1 MGGVNARLDSAARF
15 VRQGAVFA
23 DIGTDHAYL
32 PLFLLKEGRITHAFC
47 TDVNEGPLK
56 IAEKNA
62 CAEGLSGSITF
73 RLADGAEGL
82 MDEGITDYA
91 ICGMGGEL
99 IAAIIDRSK
108 HLFDPSLS
116 LILQPMSRQEHL
128 RSYLYQNG
136 FSIKCESYSYDGGKY
151 YVCMLVCYTGEC
163 VALDEFEAHFGAK
176 NTEYVNKSAQI
187 GYLKTKLAALNR
199 AAKGKLSASENAEC
213 ELRLIK
219 YGESLSDCILAHME
233 DGI

>member
-56 IAEKNA
+56 IAERNA

-99 IAAIIDRSK
+99 IASIIEAAG
-108 HLFDPSLS
+108 HLKSYGIR
-116 LILQPMSRQEHL
+116 LIRQPMTKQAHL
-128 RSYLYQNG
+128 RRYLLSSG
-136 FSIKCESYSYDGGKY
+136 FSILAESYSYAEGKY
-151 YVCMLVCYTGEC
+151 YVTIISEYTGDEIEPDLIDAELGRTELQEGDR
-163 VALDEFEAHFGAK
+163 VA
-176 NTEYVNKSAQI
+176 YI
-187 GYLKTKLAALNR
+187 GYLEGKRRAFVKTLE
-199 AAKGKLSASENAEC
+199 GKRCAGLPIDSER
-213 ELRLIK
+213 ELIDAIDSRI
-219 YGESLSDCILAHME
+219 SRFR
-233 DGI
+233 